1 MQYAR
6 SQRVQ
11 SPHLIIPRQMIEKRI
26 ILSEQVA
33 ELQNSQKKMV
43 LRYII
48 ESFHSRNL
56 GGNVNTRY

>member
-1 MQYAR
+1 
-6 SQRVQ
+6 
-11 SPHLIIPRQMIEKRI
+11 MIEKRI